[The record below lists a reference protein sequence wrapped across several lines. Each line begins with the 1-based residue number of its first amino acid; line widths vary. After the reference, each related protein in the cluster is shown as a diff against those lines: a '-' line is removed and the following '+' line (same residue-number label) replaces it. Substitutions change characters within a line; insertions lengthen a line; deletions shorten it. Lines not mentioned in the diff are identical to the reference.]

1 VSADPLPL
9 QRLAP
14 RRPLVDEV
22 VDALRNLVMDQTI
35 KPGQSLII
43 GRLAEALG
51 VSHTPVREAL
61 ASLESE
67 GLVVKRPQRGYFATE
82 LLTNDEMIEVFELRQ
97 LLEPW
102 AAAQV
107 AAATR
112 HIDVSGL
119 RAELDEFTNALRSGP
134 EPPYRLLCD
143 HDIRFHGL
151 LMRLSG
157 NRQVAQAFART
168 HCHLHLLRVQSR
180 ASKADVT
187 IAEHEAIVTAIER
200 RDTEGAADAMRR
212 HLTESCH
219 RAITLRDESTTS

>member
-1 VSADPLPL
+1 MSTDPLPL
-9 QRLAP
+9 ERLAP
-14 RRPLVDEV
+14 RRVLVDEAV
-22 VDALRNLVMDQTI
+22 AAVRNLLMDQTI
-35 KPGQSLII
+35 RPGQSLII
-43 GRLAEALG
+43 GRLATALG

-82 LLTNDEMIEVFELRQ
+82 LLTNEEVRELFELRL

-102 AAAQV
+102 AAAEV
-107 AAATR
+107 AAASR

-119 RAELDEFTNALRSGP
+119 RAELDQFATSLRSGP

-151 LMRLSG
+151 LMRLCG

-168 HCHLHLLRVQSR
+168 HCHLHLLRIQSR

-187 IAEHEAIVTAIER
+187 RQEHEAIVSAIES
-200 RDTEGAADAMRR
+200 RDLDAAADAMRT
-212 HLTESCH
+212 HLNESCR
-219 RAITLRDESTTS
+219 RAISLRCQT

>member
-1 VSADPLPL
+1 MSADPLPL
-9 QRLAP
+9 ERLAP
-14 RRPLVDEV
+14 RRVLVDEV
-22 VDALRNLVMDQTI
+22 AQAVRNLLMDQTI

-61 ASLESE
+61 ARLESE

-82 LLTNDEMIEVFELRQ
+82 LLTTDEMIELFELRL

-107 AAATR
+107 AAAAR

-119 RAELDEFTNALRSGP
+119 RAELTRFTSALRSGP
-134 EPPYRLLCD
+134 ESPYRLLCD

-151 LMRLSG
+151 LMELCG
-157 NRQVAQAFART
+157 NRQVARAFERT

-187 IAEHEAIVTAIER
+187 VAEHEAIVTAIER
-200 RDTEGAADAMRR
+200 RDVDGAAEAMRR
-212 HLTESCH
+212 HLNEACK
-219 RAITLRDESTTS
+219 RAITLRDEG